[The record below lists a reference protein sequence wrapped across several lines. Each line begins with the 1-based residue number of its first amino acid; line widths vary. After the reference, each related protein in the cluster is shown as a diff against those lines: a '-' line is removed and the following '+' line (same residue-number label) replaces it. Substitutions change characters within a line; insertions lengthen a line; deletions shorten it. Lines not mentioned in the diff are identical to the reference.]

1 MPRKKRTLDR
11 DSGMVRDASL
21 VIIASEDTHAVSQY
35 FRRFRTRRV
44 AFKVLETQDC
54 HSSPKDVMARL
65 DAYRTE
71 EATVEGDQF
80 WVCIDSDHWI
90 EPNHIANLTEVLR
103 ECRQKNYGVA
113 ISNPC
118 FELWLLLHFGLFET
132 SELSCRCESVEKQ
145 LRSIVGAYQKDNIT
159 ALPMTVESVHL
170 AIERATKLD
179 SDDQVL
185 PTKPTTRVYRLLEVL
200 LQRESINLHTRQD

>member
-1 MPRKKRTLDR
+1 MPRKKRALDR
-11 DSGMVRDASL
+11 DGGVVRDASL

-54 HSSPKDVMARL
+54 HSSPRDVIARL
-65 DAYRTE
+65 DVYRAE
-71 EATVEGDQF
+71 EATVDGDQF

-90 EPNHIANLTEVLR
+90 QPNHIANLTEVLR

-118 FELWLLLHFGLFET
+118 FELWLLLHFGPFET
-132 SELSCRCESVEKQ
+132 SETSCRCESVEKQ
-145 LRSIVGAYQKDNIT
+145 LRLIVGQYRKGNIT
-159 ALPMTVESVHL
+159 ALPLTAETVQI
-170 AIERATKLD
+170 AIDRALMLD
-179 SDDQVL
+179 SDSQVL
-185 PTKPTTRVYRLLEVL
+185 PTRPATRVYKLLEVL
-200 LQRESINLHTRQD
+200 LQRESIDLHVL